1 MPFSAKIQLFDKI
14 KRNKHPK
21 NDNIKRNDGKT
32 PHPSPLITPNLRAAS
47 YLGIEDAI
55 ELGTGGEA
63 TLQGDDIIAIAGV
76 LSHHLLR
83 RLKADVAEPD
93 AKTRL
98 YTLVEIKRKV

>member
-1 MPFSAKIQLFDKI
+1 MAEDNFLI
-14 KRNKHPK
+14 K
-21 NDNIKRNDGKT
+21 KRNDGKM
-32 PHPSPLITPNLRAAS
+32 PHPSPLITPNLRTAP

-63 TLQGDDIIAIAGV
+63 TLQGDDIIAIAGL

-83 RLKADVAEPD
+83 CLKADVAEPNT
-93 AKTRL
+93 KTRL

>member
-1 MPFSAKIQLFDKI
+1 MAM
-14 KRNKHPK
+14 
-21 NDNIKRNDGKT
+21 NDGKK
-32 PHPSPLITPNLRAAS
+32 PHPSPLITPNLRTAS

-63 TLQGDDIIAIAGV
+63 TLQGDDIIAIAGL

-83 RLKADVAEPD
+83 RLKADVAEPN